1 MKRTIVVSL
10 CLLLLLSCGGKSAS
24 EVSDLQKT
32 NEDLVRRVKAL
43 EDDNLEMN
51 KKLIQQQQALQA
63 MHDQLRDMEV
73 VVQKLQLL
81 PQR

>member
-10 CLLLLLSCGGKSAS
+10 CLLLLASCGGKSS
-24 EVSDLQKT
+24 PEMTELQKT
-32 NEDLVRRVKAL
+32 NADLVRRVKTL

-51 KKLIQQQQALQA
+51 KKLIQHQQALEA
-63 MHDQLRDMEV
+63 MHERLRDMEV
-73 VVQKLQLL
+73 VVQKLQLM

>member
-10 CLLLLLSCGGKSAS
+10 CLLLLLSCGGKSGTA
-24 EVSDLQKT
+24 VADLQKT
-32 NEDLVRRVKAL
+32 NDDLVRRVKVL

-81 PQR
+81 PSR

>member
-10 CLLLLLSCGGKSAS
+10 CLLLLLSCGGKSATA
-24 EVSDLQKT
+24 VTDLQKA
-32 NEDLVRRVKAL
+32 NDDLVRRVKAL

-81 PQR
+81 PSR

>member
-10 CLLLLLSCGGKSAS
+10 CLLLFLSCGGKSAT
-24 EVSDLQKT
+24 EVSDLQKA
-32 NEDLVRRVKAL
+32 NADLVRRVKTL

-51 KKLIQQQQALQA
+51 KKLIQHQQALEA
-63 MHDQLRDMEV
+63 MHDRLRDMEV

-81 PQR
+81 PGR

>member
-10 CLLLLLSCGGKSAS
+10 CLLLLLSCGGKSAT
-24 EVSDLQKT
+24 EVTDLQKA

-51 KKLIQQQQALQA
+51 KKLIQQQQAMQA
-63 MHDQLRDMEV
+63 MHERLRDMEV
-73 VVQKLQLL
+73 AVQKLQLL
-81 PQR
+81 PSR